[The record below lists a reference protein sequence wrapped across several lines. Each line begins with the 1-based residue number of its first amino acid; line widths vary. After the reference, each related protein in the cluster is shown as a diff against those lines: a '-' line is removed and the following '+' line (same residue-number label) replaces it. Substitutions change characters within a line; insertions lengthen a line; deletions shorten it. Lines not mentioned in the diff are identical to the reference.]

1 MKVGDLVRWTYPH
14 ELEMGLV
21 IRIEGK
27 WAQIQWNREPDR
39 GNSHSSM
46 YPIKHRY
53 LEIIK

>member
-1 MKVGDLVRWTYPH
+1 MKVGDLVRWTHPDG
-14 ELEMGLV
+14 LDMGLV

-27 WAQIQWNREPDR
+27 WAAIQWNREPQF
-39 GNSHSSM
+39 GGM